1 MWPSTKFEH
10 LSKDVAK
17 ILFNRKLPSR
27 VDAILTADWHLRDSI
42 PACRT
47 EGFLDVQWRNMEV
60 VSALQSLYDCP
71 VLHAGDLFHH
81 WRSSPELIAMTVKM
95 LPRQFITIYGNHDLP
110 YHSFAYKVKSALYVL
125 EVGRHAKVVNG
136 VYWEAEQREEIQ
148 PDPINIRGKKILL
161 GHLAIRAPGYEA
173 VWMDE
178 NTMSVDEVFEKYD
191 FDILVTGHYHL
202 PFRVWRGERLLINPG
217 PLTVQAFGYFI
228 DPPSP
233 TVYLLDVEGG
243 RLMEMEIPE
252 PQDTFAPRE
261 DKADKISSELI
272 DDFVQSLSELQN
284 QVDVDSNIDQLLK
297 IIEEKYHVHPR
308 VSRIL
313 YDLFREAQE
322 LSNGN

>member
-1 MWPSTKFEH
+1 
-10 LSKDVAK
+10 
-17 ILFNRKLPSR
+17 
-27 VDAILTADWHLRDSI
+27 
-42 PACRT
+42 
-47 EGFLDVQWRNMEV
+47 MEV

-95 LPRQFITIYGNHDLP
+95 LPRRFITIYGNHDLP

-125 EVGRHAKVVNG
+125 EVGRHAKVING

-148 PDPINIRGKKILL
+148 PDPIDIRGKKILL
-161 GHLAIRAPGYEA
+161 GHLAIRVPGYEA

-178 NTMSVDEVFEKYD
+178 NAMSVDEVFEKYD

-202 PFRVWRGERLLINPG
+202 PFRIWRGERLLINPG
-217 PLTVQAFGYFI
+217 PLTIQAFGHFI
-228 DPPSP
+228 DPPNP

-243 RLMEMEIPE
+243 RLIEMEIPE
-252 PQDTFAPRE
+252 PRDTFALRE
-261 DKADKISSELI
+261 DKANKINSELI

-284 QVDVDSNIDQLLK
+284 QIDVDSNIDQLLR

-313 YDLFREAQE
+313 YDLFREARE
-322 LSNGN
+322 LSDGN